1 MRSSTVC
8 VAFLASFACSF
19 PWLKPEGIEA
29 LLNHPEAQAEITKRL
44 TEHEAIHA
52 NQRET
57 RQLNTGLVGGLV
69 TLLDGTLS
77 AVLDNVL
84 GLIPTNEA
92 VKGLKRFPEGILT
105 LLV

>member
-1 MRSSTVC
+1 MHLSLVY
-8 VAFLASFACSF
+8 VAFLASSACTF

-29 LLNHPEAQAEITKRL
+29 LLNHPEAQAEIKRRL
-44 TEHEAIHA
+44 ADHEAIH
-52 NQRET
+52 NSQPEP

-84 GLIPTNEA
+84 GLIPTNDA
-92 VKGLKRFPEGILT
+92 VKGLKKFPESKST
-105 LLV
+105 L